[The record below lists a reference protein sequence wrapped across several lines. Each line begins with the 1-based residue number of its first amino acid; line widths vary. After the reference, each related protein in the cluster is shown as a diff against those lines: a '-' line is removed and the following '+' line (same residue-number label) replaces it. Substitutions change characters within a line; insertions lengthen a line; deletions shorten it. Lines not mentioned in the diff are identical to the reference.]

1 MTTPAGRWLPV
12 ALIALAAIPIVAGA
26 LRLVEVFGGPH
37 SLPTNPRI
45 TDSPAPVV
53 VHIVT
58 ASLYALL
65 GALQFS
71 TGLGRR
77 HPRGHR
83 RNGRLVVPLG
93 LGVALSALWMTAFY
107 TGPQNTSALLPI
119 RFAFGLGLAACI
131 TLGLVAIR
139 KGDVRRHQAWM
150 TRGYAIALG
159 AGTQVFTLGFGKPLF
174 GSGQLALA
182 LLLIAAWCI
191 NLPIAEYA
199 IRRPRRT
206 ARRPRAMDVQPAGAP
221 GTCPQLSSHPHP
233 TIGDVMPHSQDRHP
247 HQVNS

>member
-1 MTTPAGRWLPV
+1 MTTRVGRWVPV
-12 ALIALAAIPIVAGA
+12 ALFALVAIPITAGT

-53 VHIVT
+53 VHIVS
-58 ASLYALL
+58 ASLYAVL

-71 TGLGRR
+71 TGLRDR
-77 HPRGHR
+77 HPRWHR
-83 RNGRLVVPLG
+83 RSGRLVVLLG
-93 LGVALSALWMTAFY
+93 LSVALSSLWMMAFY
-107 TGPQNTSALLPI
+107 AGPQKTSALLPI

-139 KGDVRRHQAWM
+139 DGDVRRHQAWM

-159 AGTQVFTLGFGKPLF
+159 AGTQVFTLGFGTPVF
-174 GSGQLALA
+174 GGGPTALA

-199 IRRPRRT
+199 IRRARRT
-206 ARRPRAMDVQPAGAP
+206 TRRPRAVAVQPA
-221 GTCPQLSSHPHP
+221 
-233 TIGDVMPHSQDRHP
+233 
-247 HQVNS
+247 